1 MLDFE
6 YNIPTTIHFG
16 KRKID
21 ELGKELKKHSS
32 NILFVYGRGSIKKID
47 LYAEII
53 SILQKEKI
61 NFQELSGIQ
70 PNPRI
75 SGVKEG
81 INRCTEHKL
90 DFILAV
96 GGGSVIDCAKSIA
109 AGYYYEGDVWELFLG
124 NEHKIKKALPL
135 GTILTLSATGS
146 EMNGNSVITNEKTKE
161 KLAIHN
167 DILRPTFSILDPT
180 YTFSVSKNQTAAGVV
195 DIFSHVLEQ
204 YFSKTKGAF
213 VQNRLSE
220 AILKTCIHYGPIAI
234 DKPND
239 YDARANLMW
248 SSSLALNKLL
258 SYGKQTD
265 WATHGI
271 EHALSAVYDVT
282 HAVGLAILTPAWMN
296 YVLNDET
303 LPLFELY
310 AKNLWDI
317 EDKNPRIIAEKGIK
331 RTKEFFI
338 SLGMPTSLSA
348 IDVKKNSLPEIAE
361 KATRF
366 GPLGNVKRLET
377 EDVLQ
382 ILKNAF

>member
-1 MLDFE
+1 MLNFE
-6 YNIPTTIHFG
+6 YNISTTIHFG
-16 KRKID
+16 KGKID
-21 ELGKELKKHSS
+21 ELGKELKNHSS
-32 NILFVYGRGSIKKID
+32 NILFVYGQGSIKKID
-47 LYAEII
+47 LYTEII
-53 SILQKEKI
+53 SILKKEKI
-61 NFQELSGIQ
+61 NFQELSGVQ

-75 SGVKEG
+75 SSVKEG
-81 INRCTEHKL
+81 INCCTEHEL

-124 NEHKIKKALPL
+124 NEHKIKKALPI
-135 GTILTLSATGS
+135 GTLLTLSATGS
-146 EMNGNSVITNEKTKE
+146 EMNGNAVITNEKTKD

-180 YTFSVSKNQTAAGVV
+180 YTYSVSKNQTAAGVV

-204 YFSKTKGAF
+204 YFSKTRGAF

-220 AILKTCIHYGPIAI
+220 AILKTCIHYGPIAM
-234 DKPND
+234 DKPTD

-282 HAVGLAILTPAWMN
+282 HAVGLAILTPAWMK
-296 YVLNDET
+296 YVLNHET
-303 LPLFELY
+303 LPLFEVY
-310 AKNLWDI
+310 AKNLWDVK
-317 EDKNPRIIAEKGIK
+317 DNNPQIIAEKGIK
-331 RTKEFFI
+331 KTKEFFI
-338 SLGMPTSLSA
+338 SLGMPTRLSE
-348 IDVKKNSLPEIAE
+348 IGVEKNSLHEIAE
-361 KATRF
+361 KATLF
-366 GPLGNVKRLET
+366 GPLGNVKQLET